1 MADAHEKYEQEL
13 ESARLATGRG
23 DRAAAEEAL
32 SAAIETTRAEPEMHR
47 EHADVLIRLGTLKQ
61 ELGQPAQAEH
71 LLTEALAVGERH
83 VATDQTAV
91 VVALNE
97 LSRFFLRQS
106 AFARA
111 EPLLV
116 RLLDIKRVKGEQH
129 PEVAT
134 VLAGLAV
141 VRQGL
146 GDYTSTEKLYRR
158 ALEIRE
164 KSLAPNHIA
173 IATTLEHL
181 GDTCA
186 ARGKLG
192 EALALYQ
199 RALPMRERTL
209 GVSHASVRKSRER
222 IADLELQVAEDS
234 GDATIEVPV
243 RRGPVPSST
252 PQPPPRILIPS
263 DPSSA
268 RMTPSAVPRVPID
281 PAQRLTPE
289 YVQRLSAE
297 PSQRAMPEPLPRVVP
312 QPVAPRLTPAPT
324 PAKTPAKTS
333 AKTPEPAP
341 APTPTLEQ
349 RVTPESAPI
358 VTADVS
364 PQEAPAA
371 APRERLSELVD
382 AHSSTALEVPSQ
394 QPWMGGLVAVQ
405 EELRHMERPGVSAR
419 ARSLVDSLPLLLEKR
434 SAKIGTGVV
443 GVVALLAA
451 VFVVRSYSSNKTDDA
466 EVTQSGAASAPLAAV
481 GASAAAATPIVPT
494 PPTSSRPATT
504 VRADSVRPTPRPTS
518 APPAVAA
525 KETPAAALPSMPS
538 KLPNVAGLVIP
549 TSVTQNVDSFMR
561 DANTTRAGREST
573 TDPMFAAGQLK
584 SSAYAAEA
592 SAATNPTLLGSMPQ
606 PGYPDG
612 LRKQKVEGE
621 VVVQFLVDEA
631 GRVDASTM
639 KVVRSP
645 HEQFSLAVQ
654 RVLPQFRFAPARTAA
669 PQSKPRS
676 EWVQFAF
683 QFNAA
688 K

>member
-1 MADAHEKYEQEL
+1 MTDAHEKYEQEL
-13 ESARLATGRG
+13 ESARLATERG

-32 SAAIETTRAEPEMHR
+32 SAAIETTRADPEMHR

-71 LLTEALAVGERH
+71 LLSEALAVGERH
-83 VATDQTAV
+83 VGTDQTAV

-97 LSRFFLRQS
+97 LSRFYLRQS

-116 RLLDIKRVKGEQH
+116 RLLDIKRAKGEQH

-209 GVSHASVRKSRER
+209 GVGHASVRKSRER

-234 GDATIEVPV
+234 AETAIEVPV

-263 DPSSA
+263 DHPSA
-268 RMTPSAVPRVPID
+268 RMTPSAVPRVPVD

-312 QPVAPRLTPAPT
+312 SPVAPRLTPAPI
-324 PAKTPAKTS
+324 PAPIPAPTL
-333 AKTPEPAP
+333 APEPTPAP
-341 APTPTLEQ
+341 AATLAP

-358 VTADVS
+358 IIPDVS
-364 PQEAPAA
+364 PREAPTP
-371 APRERLSELVD
+371 APRERLSEIV
-382 AHSSTALEVPSQ
+382 AAQSSTALEVPSQ
-394 QPWMGGLVAVQ
+394 PWMGGLLAVQ

-419 ARSLVDSLPLLLEKR
+419 ARSLVDSLPQLLEKR

-443 GVVALLAA
+443 GVMALLAA
-451 VFVVRSYSSNKTDDA
+451 VFVARSYSSSKTDDA
-466 EVTQSGAASAPLAAV
+466 GVTQSGAASAPLAAL
-481 GASAAAATPIVPT
+481 GASAAAATPTLPT
-494 PPTSSRPATT
+494 PTVSSSPAPT
-504 VRADSVRPTPRPTS
+504 VRADLARLTPRPS
-518 APPAVAA
+518 SSPSSVAA
-525 KETPAAALPSMPS
+525 KETPTPAPPSMPS

-549 TSVTQNVDSFMR
+549 NSVTQNVDSFMR
-561 DANTTRAGREST
+561 DANMSSRATREST

-584 SSAYAAEA
+584 SSAYGAEA
-592 SAATNPTLLGSMPQ
+592 SVATNPTLIGNMPQ

-645 HEQFSLAVQ
+645 NEQFSLAVQ
-654 RVLPQFRFAPARTAA
+654 RVLPQFRFAPARTAT

>member
-97 LSRFFLRQS
+97 LSRFYLRQS

-116 RLLDIKRVKGEQH
+116 RLLDIKRAKGEQH

-146 GDYTSTEKLYRR
+146 GDYASTEKLYRR

-234 GDATIEVPV
+234 GEATIEVPV

-263 DPSSA
+263 DPPSA
-268 RMTPSAVPRVPID
+268 RMTPSAVPRVAVD

-297 PSQRAMPEPLPRVVP
+297 PSQRAMPEPLPRVAP
-312 QPVAPRLTPAPT
+312 EPVAPRLTLSPKPAPT
-324 PAKTPAKTS
+324 PAPPVT
-333 AKTPEPAP
+333 P
-341 APTPTLEQ
+341 APTPAPP
-349 RVTPESAPI
+349 VTPESAPI
-358 VTADVS
+358 VTAEVS
-364 PQEAPAA
+364 PREAP
-371 APRERLSELVD
+371 ELVPRAMPSEVVA
-382 AHSSTALEVPSQ
+382 AHSSTALEVPSR
-394 QPWMGGLVAVQ
+394 PWMGGLLAVQ
-405 EELRHMERPGVSAR
+405 EELRHMERPGVGAR
-419 ARSLVDSLPLLLEKR
+419 ARSLVDSLPQLLEKR

-443 GVVALLAA
+443 GVMALLAA
-451 VFVVRSYSSNKTDDA
+451 VFVARSYSSSKSDDT
-466 EVTQSGAASAPLAAV
+466 EVTQSGAASAPLAAI
-481 GASAAAATPIVPT
+481 GASTAAATPIVPT
-494 PPTSSRPATT
+494 PTVSSSHAPT
-504 VRADSVRPTPRPTS
+504 VRADSVRLTSRAPSTPSP
-518 APPAVAA
+518 VAA
-525 KETPAAALPSMPS
+525 KETPAAALPSLPS

-549 TSVTQNVDSFMR
+549 NSVTQNVDSFMR
-561 DANTTRAGREST
+561 DANTTTRAGREST

-584 SSAYAAEA
+584 SSAYGTEA
-592 SAATNPTLLGSMPQ
+592 SAATNPTLIGSVPQ

-645 HEQFSLAVQ
+645 NEQFSIAVQ

-683 QFNAA
+683 QFSAA